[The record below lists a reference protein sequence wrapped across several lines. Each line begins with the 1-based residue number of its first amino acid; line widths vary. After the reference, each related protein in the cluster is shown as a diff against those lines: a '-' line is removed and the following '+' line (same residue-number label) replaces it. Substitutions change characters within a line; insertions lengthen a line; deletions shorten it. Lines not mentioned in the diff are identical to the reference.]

1 VCPLSKLLRR
11 INRLLILLM
20 VHTRH
25 RHSGTMSLKR
35 MRRHA
40 LVNIFIGDLDFAG
53 KLHVV
58 VSKLAYLDVVDTG
71 GFFFFGGAEAQGG
84 DETADEVEGAKD
96 EARADEGVCAAG
108 EGVGELVPDL
118 DPVVVEPAAFDDGV
132 AVEMGYVVTA

>member
-20 VHTRH
+20 VHARH
-25 RHSGTMSLKR
+25 RHASTMPFKR

-40 LVNIFIGDLDFAG
+40 LVDIFVRDLDFAG
-53 KLHVV
+53 KLDIV

-71 GFFFFGGAEAQGG
+71 GFFFFSGAEAQGG
-84 DETADEVEGAKD
+84 DEAPDEIEGAED
-96 EARADEGVCAAG
+96 ETRADEGVGATG

-118 DPVVVEPAAFDDGV
+118 DPVVV
-132 AVEMGYVVTA
+132 